1 MTIRAKFRCHSLQKA
16 EDGASCF
23 VRLSAVTTGSV
34 ENEEWSKYTPDGHLN
49 LHITNPA
56 VFDQFEQGREYY
68 LDIQPVD

>member
-1 MTIRAKFRCHSLQKA
+1 M
-16 EDGASCF
+16 
-23 VRLSAVTTGSV
+23 RLSAVTTGSV